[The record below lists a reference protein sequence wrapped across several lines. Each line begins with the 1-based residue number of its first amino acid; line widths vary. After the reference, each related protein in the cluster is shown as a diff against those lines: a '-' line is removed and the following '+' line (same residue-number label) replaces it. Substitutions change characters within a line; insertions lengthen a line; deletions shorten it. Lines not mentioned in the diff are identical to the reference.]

1 MASGPFGDP
10 VLLGVLVALIL
21 FFFFLYLMVRRTIL
35 GFREG
40 LEDAER

>member
-1 MASGPFGDP
+1 MASDVFGDP
-10 VLLGVLVALIL
+10 VLLGVLAALIL